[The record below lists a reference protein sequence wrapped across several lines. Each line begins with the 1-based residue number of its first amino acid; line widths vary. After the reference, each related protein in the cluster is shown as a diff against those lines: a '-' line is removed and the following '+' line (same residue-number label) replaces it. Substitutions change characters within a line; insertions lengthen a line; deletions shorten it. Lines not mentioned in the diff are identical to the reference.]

1 MRSESDPAGR
11 IADMLDALAAIE
23 AAIRGHD
30 ATTFSADRIA
40 RDAVLWNLT
49 VLGEAVRGVPDDV
62 QVANTDIPWAKM
74 RGMRNLLV
82 HEYFGIDDHIVW
94 TTATSNVLPLAAPLR
109 RVLERL

>member
-11 IADMLDALAAIE
+11 IADMLDAIAAIE

-30 ATTFSADRIA
+30 ATT
-40 RDAVLWNLT
+40 
-49 VLGEAVRGVPDDV
+49 
-62 QVANTDIPWAKM
+62 
-74 RGMRNLLV
+74 
-82 HEYFGIDDHIVW
+82 W